1 MLLANR
7 LPQQNDSRKCRSHL
21 CVHCR
26 DIAAAQVNY
35 FIGF

>member
-7 LPQQNDSRKCRSHL
+7 LPQQNDSCEYRSHL

-26 DIAAAQVNY
+26 DISAAQVNY